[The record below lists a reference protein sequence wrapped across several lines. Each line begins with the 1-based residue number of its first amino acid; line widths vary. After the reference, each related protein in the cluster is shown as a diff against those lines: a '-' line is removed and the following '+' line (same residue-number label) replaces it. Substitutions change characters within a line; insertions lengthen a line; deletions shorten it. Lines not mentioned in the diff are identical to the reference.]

1 MPFRRLGVAAL
12 VESTRRAI
20 RRAKNSSFQRR
31 VRRRQNIR
39 HGLEELI
46 RVTVFHT
53 IEEHDVSI
61 HGRHRVRAVGEPL
74 GAVTHRLDGVRAVQ
88 IKRQIRLLGIF
99 HHLRPSRPRGVLQT
113 LTNKV
118 RKDVS
123 LERGLHVRRP
133 GLTRLVGPCAHQLH
147 RQTGVDSLV
156 RSSETDVDV
165 ATALVRI
172 ERFCDAKRRPDLRR
186 ATLERRHRFWFLRR
200 RKRRRARLHDAR
212 LFRRDFLQ
220 SIP

>member
-1 MPFRRLGVAAL
+1 MSQDVADEVKTPRDENVDARRRDVPRALANQRERLTYARNDDASGIIGDSVALRLLEDSIPRSRAFFLPFRRLGVAAL

-88 IKRQIRLLGIF
+88 IKR
-99 HHLRPSRPRGVLQT
+99 
-113 LTNKV
+113 
-118 RKDVS
+118 
-123 LERGLHVRRP
+123 
-133 GLTRLVGPCAHQLH
+133 
-147 RQTGVDSLV
+147 
-156 RSSETDVDV
+156 
-165 ATALVRI
+165 
-172 ERFCDAKRRPDLRR
+172 
-186 ATLERRHRFWFLRR
+186 
-200 RKRRRARLHDAR
+200 
-212 LFRRDFLQ
+212 
-220 SIP
+220 